1 MRERTKTAPNWEIL
15 TVGAA
20 MLAAVSTMALYLGG
34 RIDAQ
39 GLEMGGRIDA
49 QGAELSRR
57 IDEQGAEL
65 SRRID
70 EQGAELGRRIDGLA
84 AAQRETGERLAR
96 LEALAFGPSGLGG
109 GPPAGT
115 RQP

>member
-1 MRERTKTAPNWEIL
+1 MSERTKTAPNWEIL

-39 GLEMGGRIDA
+39 GLEMGGRID
-49 QGAELSRR
+49 
-57 IDEQGAEL
+57 
-65 SRRID
+65 
-70 EQGAELGRRIDGLA
+70 GLA

-96 LEALAFGPSGLGG
+96 LEALAFGPPGLGG
-109 GPPAGT
+109 GPPT
-115 RQP
+115 ETLQP